1 MEDGEDKYLEQ
12 LYKGYSYSN
21 EQFDK
26 AILFVSSGSL
36 ALSISFIEK
45 VVPLSTSS
53 CKTLLLLSWI
63 LEAITIIL
71 FTINHYFSM
80 LSFNDEIKK
89 VYQEPSH
96 NKKSITVQNIN
107 VASIIT
113 LLAGLICL
121 IIFIFINI
129 K

>member
-1 MEDGEDKYLEQ
+1 MIDVEDTKYLDN
-12 LYKGYSYSN
+12 LYKGYFYSN

-45 VVPLSTSS
+45 IVPLATSH
-53 CKTLLLLSWI
+53 CKTLLLLSWVF
-63 LEAITIIL
+63 EATTIIL
-71 FTINHYFSM
+71 FTINHYLSM
-80 LSFNDEIKK
+80 LSFNHEIKK
-89 VYQEPSH
+89 LSQESH
-96 NKKSITVQNIN
+96 NKKAITVQNIN
-107 VASIIT
+107 IVSIIT
-113 LLAGLICL
+113 LLSGLFSL

>member
-1 MEDGEDKYLEQ
+1 MDNVENNKYLDQ
-12 LYKGYSYSN
+12 LYRGYSYSN

-26 AILFVSSGSL
+26 AILFVSSGAL

-45 VVPLSTSS
+45 IVPLSTSH
-53 CKTLLLLSWI
+53 CKTLLLLSWVF
-63 LEAITIIL
+63 EAITIIL
-71 FTINHYFSM
+71 FTINHYLSM
-80 LSFNDEIKK
+80 LSFNHEIKK
-89 VYQEPSH
+89 FFQESH
-96 NKKSITVQNIN
+96 NKKAITVQNIN

-113 LLAGLICL
+113 LLVGLFCL

>member
-1 MEDGEDKYLEQ
+1 MNDEEDNKYLEQ
-12 LYKGYSYSN
+12 LYKGFSYRN

-45 VVPLSTSS
+45 IVPLATSH
-53 CKTLLLLSWI
+53 CKILLFLSWVF
-63 LEAITIIL
+63 EAITIIL
-71 FTINHYFSM
+71 FTINHYLSM
-80 LSFNDEIKK
+80 RSFNHEIKK
-89 VYQEPSH
+89 FYKESH
-96 NKKSITVQNIN
+96 NKKAITVQNIN

-113 LLAGLICL
+113 LLAGLFCL